1 MGRKRGCKPL
11 STIFTF
17 FEPIKI
23 TGIINFE
30 QSLNNVK
37 KYLTYIL
44 LSIAA
49 LCTTAQ
55 SPSHNLHFKNINK
68 ENGLSQTDIKAI
80 TQTADGF
87 LWFGTRNK
95 LNRYDG
101 CNIKVFDC
109 HDRDKNVRN
118 NNISALYSK
127 EDNTLYVGTDIGV
140 FIFDPVHER
149 FNYIDAAASDGT
161 RMTNWVA
168 DIKADRG
175 GNLWIVLPNQGVFRA
190 EPSGKISHYNFGDPK
205 QPDNGSAECITID
218 KGDRVWIGTNGNG
231 IYRYDSNS
239 DSFEQYL
246 GDSDGDTLEG
256 DNIYTIADLGNDIAI
271 GSHTGKLRRFNKRRN
286 TVTDFNT
293 PQIHNKIIRDV
304 KCFDNELWVG
314 TQAGVYIIDNTT
326 GNVRHIYSDPMC
338 NSTLSDNQIGKI
350 FRDRENGIWIGTNLG
365 GINYLSPF
373 HSNFLRYVP
382 MTGNSIASKRVR
394 DIAESPDGRIWFA
407 TEDAGVSILDPATG
421 IFDNRSAASAVNPLH
436 DDKTLTLLARD
447 NGMWVGYFKN
457 GIDIIDYNTLKAKH
471 YSAADLD
478 INEESVYALC
488 EDKHNNVWL
497 GNGWSI
503 YTSGDNQFPMTHQ
516 PQFGLNYNFDILEDS
531 NDNIWV
537 ITMGNGVYRYTPSN
551 GEIKHFTH
559 DENDSTT
566 ISSNSVSNAMET
578 SRGQIWFSTD
588 RGGICRFN
596 PKDET
601 FTAYGIAEGLPDDT
615 AYKMLED
622 KNGNLWFGTNN
633 GLVKFNPDD
642 STVIVYGTSSG
653 LPSNQFSYK
662 GALKASN
669 GRFYFGCSEGLITFD
684 PYNIMTNETAPPV
697 YITKLIIDNKEMMP
711 GQEGSPL
718 EESISKTGH
727 ITIGSG
733 NEMIAFEFAALSY
746 IDAGS
751 NSYAYRM
758 DGVNSDWIYTTDNVS
773 MAYANLPP
781 GEYTFHVKGANADGV
796 WCEEEQTV
804 TVTILPPWYL
814 TTVAKIIYVLLGITL
829 IALAVLF
836 MRRRA
841 RRKEMEKERRFA
853 HEKEK
858 ETYQSKLDLY
868 VKIAHEIRTPVTL
881 INGPLE
887 ALLDMNIGDPE
898 ISRNLLTMQRSS
910 NELMTITNQLL
921 DFRKIDRNKM
931 NLTTA
936 RVELTSIVREKI
948 NEFAPLIQRK
958 GITLEHSLP
967 EEGCYVDG
975 DRNGIIKIINNLM
988 SNAVRYCNSY
998 IRIEVSRDGDTATLT
1013 SLNDGNV
1020 IAPEFQE
1027 KIFDPFYQMEK
1038 DANADSSTG
1047 IGLNLARSLSEM
1059 MGGSLS
1065 YSITDGFNCFTLT
1078 LKRSAVTGNSTVI
1091 APEQENVAKE
1101 KATDDAEMP
1110 DNGVKPNVILL
1121 VEDNTD
1127 VLQFVAEKLG
1137 RHYKVLTATNG
1148 AEALEI
1154 VKDPDT
1160 PVDMVVTDL
1169 MMPVMDGMELTRS
1182 IRSIIEVSHLPIIIL
1197 TAKNDLNSKV
1207 DSLTEGA
1214 DAYIEKPFS
1223 MKYLLAQIKA
1233 IFDKRQRDREN
1244 YSRNPFMTTIS
1255 NSGMSSADKNLL
1267 DKITRAIEENITD
1280 PNFGVEMLADQVNLS
1295 RSSLHRKLKDL
1306 TGTSPTDFVRLIRL
1320 KKAADLITEGS
1331 YRIGE
1336 VCYIVGINSPS
1347 YFIKIFQKQFGM
1359 TPKEFEKRQREQKKP
1374 DT

>member
-1 MGRKRGCKPL
+1 MR
-11 STIFTF
+11 
-17 FEPIKI
+17 
-23 TGIINFE
+23 
-30 QSLNNVK
+30 
-37 KYLTYIL
+37 KYLSSIL
-44 LSIAA
+44 LCLTA
-49 LCTTAQ
+49 LCTAAQ
-55 SPSHNLHFKNINK
+55 SPSHNFHFKNINK

-101 CNIKVFDC
+101 NNIKVFDC
-109 HDRDKNVRN
+109 HDRSKNIRN
-118 NNISALYSK
+118 NNISALYAMD
-127 EDNTLYVGTDIGV
+127 DNTLYVGTDIGV

-149 FNYIDAAASDGT
+149 FRYIDAAATDST

-168 DIKADRG
+168 DIKADSG
-175 GNLWIVLPNQGVFRA
+175 GNLWIVLPNQGVFQA
-190 EPSGKISHYNFGDPK
+190 NISGVITHYNFGDPN

-231 IYRYDSNS
+231 IYRYDSDS

-246 GDSDGDTLEG
+246 GDAGGDTLKG
-256 DNIYTIADLGNDIAI
+256 DKIYTIADLGNDIAI

-286 TVTDFNT
+286 VVTDFDT

-326 GNVRHIYSDPMC
+326 GNVRHIYGDPMC
-338 NSTLSDNQIGKI
+338 NSSLSDNQIGKI

-373 HSNFLRYVP
+373 HNNFLRYVP

-394 DIAESPDGRIWFA
+394 DIAESPDGRIWLA
-407 TEDAGVSILDPATG
+407 TEDAGISILDPATG
-421 IFDNRSAASAVNPLH
+421 IFDNRSTASPVNPLH
-436 DDKTLTLLARD
+436 DDKALTLMARSD
-447 NGMWVGYFKN
+447 GMWVGYFKN
-457 GIDIIDYNTLKAKH
+457 GIDIIDYNTLKPHH
-471 YSAADLD
+471 YSAADLN

-503 YTSGDNQFPMTHQ
+503 YTTGEKISPMTLR

-531 NDNIWV
+531 DDNIWV
-537 ITMGNGVYRYTPSN
+537 ITMGNGVYRYTPATGRIS
-551 GEIKHFTH
+551 HFTH

-601 FTAYGIAEGLPDDT
+601 FTSYGIAQGLPDDT

-642 STVIVYGTSSG
+642 SSVMVYGTNNG

-662 GALKASN
+662 GALKSSN
-669 GRFYFGCSEGLITFD
+669 GLFYFGCSEGLIAFD
-684 PYNIMTNETAPPV
+684 PYNIMTNEVAPPV
-697 YITKLIIDNKEMMP
+697 YITKLIINNKEITP
-711 GQEGSPL
+711 DQEGSPL
-718 EESISKTGH
+718 KESISKTGH
-727 ITIGSG
+727 ITIGCG

-758 DGVNSDWIYTTDNVS
+758 DGVNSDWIYTTDNMS
-773 MAYANLPP
+773 MAYANLPA

-796 WCEEEQTV
+796 WSEEEQTI
-804 TVTILPPWYL
+804 TITILPPWYL
-814 TTVAKIIYVLLGITL
+814 TNLAKIIYILMCLVL
-829 IALAVLF
+829 IALVFLLL
-836 MRRRA
+836 RSRA
-841 RRKEMEKERRFA
+841 RRKELEKQRRFA
-853 HEKEK
+853 SEKEK
-858 ETYQSKLDLY
+858 ENYQSKLDLY

-898 ISRNLLTMQRSS
+898 ISRNLLIMQRST

-931 NLTTA
+931 KLTTS
-936 RVELTSIVREKI
+936 RVELTSIVREKV
-948 NEFAPLIQRK
+948 NEFAPLIERK
-958 GITLEHSLP
+958 GITIDCTLP
-967 EEGCYVDG
+967 KEGCYVDG

-988 SNAVRYCNSY
+988 SNAVRYCKSY
-998 IRIEVSRDGDTATLT
+998 IRIGLSAGADTVTLRL
-1013 SLNDGNV
+1013 LNDGEV

-1047 IGLNLARSLSEM
+1047 IGLNLARSLAEL
-1059 MGGSLS
+1059 MGGHLS
-1065 YSITDGFNCFTLT
+1065 YSITDSLNCFNLT
-1078 LKRSAVTGNSTVI
+1078 LHGSDTAAGSTVI
-1091 APEQENVAKE
+1091 APEKEIVPRDTVAE
-1101 KATDDAEMP
+1101 DVPAV
-1110 DNGVKPNVILL
+1110 GIQSNVILL

-1127 VLQFVAEKLG
+1127 VLQFIAEKLG
-1137 RHYKVLTATNG
+1137 KRYRVLTATNG
-1148 AEALEI
+1148 NEALEI
-1154 VKDPDT
+1154 IKNPET

-1169 MMPVMDGMELTRS
+1169 MMPGMDGMELTRS

-1207 DSLTEGA
+1207 EGLSEGA

-1267 DKITRAIEENITD
+1267 AKITQAIEDNITD

-1374 DT
+1374 NE